1 MCGATANTGSAQLLV
16 AARKLNWRLSPIT
29 HGSRG
34 GPATA
39 VGSQHSQVR
48 SPRDDQAGESATL
61 PRCCRR

>member
-39 VGSQHSQVR
+39 VGSQHSQR
-48 SPRDDQAGESATL
+48 SVTS
-61 PRCCRR
+61 